1 MNPDLQQKIEAALNR
16 LTKWRTVFAGWQLGT
31 RLKGDPESDAL
42 RDHRELTIL
51 LRCES
56 SALVGLLLKKG
67 VFTHDEWLE
76 ALRAEA
82 EQLSQDY
89 EQKFPGFKATDNG
102 ISIDPTIAAKTT
114 KGWKP

>member
-1 MNPDLQQKIEAALNR
+1 MNADLQQKMKAALNR
-16 LTKWRTVFAGWQLGT
+16 LAKWRIVFTAWQLGT

-51 LRCES
+51 LRCEA
-56 SALVGLLLKKG
+56 SALSGLLIKKG
-67 VFTHDEWLE
+67 IFTHDEWME

-89 EQKFPGFKATDNG
+89 EGKFPGFKATDNG
-102 ISIDPTIAAKTT
+102 ISIDPAIAAKTT
-114 KGWKP
+114 EGWKP